1 MIGYR
6 QMEHKDAAHEEPE
19 SMVRST
25 ADQEAREREALRRR
39 VRESLLRCP
48 DAKPVA
54 APVGS
59 RRAGFGPACGSRGSL

>member
-6 QMEHKDAAHEEPE
+6 QMEHKDAAQEGPD
-19 SMVRST
+19 SIVRST

-48 DAKPVA
+48 DPN
-54 APVGS
+54 APHS
-59 RRAGFGPACGSRGSL
+59 A

>member
-6 QMEHKDAAHEEPE
+6 QMEQQDASHEEPA
-19 SMVRST
+19 SVVHAT

-48 DAKPVA
+48 DGNA
-54 APVGS
+54 S
-59 RRAGFGPACGSRGSL
+59 RSA

>member
-48 DAKPVA
+48 DSNL
-54 APVGS
+54 S
-59 RRAGFGPACGSRGSL
+59 RPQ